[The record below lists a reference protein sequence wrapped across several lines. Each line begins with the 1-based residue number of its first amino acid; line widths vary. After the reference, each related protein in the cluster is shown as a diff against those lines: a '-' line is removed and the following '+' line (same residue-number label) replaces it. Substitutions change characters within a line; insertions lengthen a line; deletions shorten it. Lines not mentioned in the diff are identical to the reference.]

1 MMSKYL
7 FYISNNS
14 NSPAISNSFYLTI
27 SEKPA
32 LGEKL
37 ESLQEALNNLPPA
50 HYQTLKFLMA
60 HLYR

>member
-1 MMSKYL
+1 MG
-7 FYISNNS
+7 
-14 NSPAISNSFYLTI
+14 AITYYFGI
-27 SEKPA
+27 KIAEKPA

-60 HLYR
+60 HLYRSVFTLLQHIMC